1 MILYSMAFVV
11 EVSSNLIKPTHIPN
25 ILGHVTLSG
34 DETIRGNLLL
44 NQSLTLNAGDGISY
58 DLVDISNVFDIL
70 DISNSMNV
78 VGESM
83 LNDLHIS
90 NLYHNNQPRFMAY
103 YGPNTNIPYSV
114 IGAYIPYNTLKYGN
128 DYDTKGYAY
137 DVPYDGLYLFTFS
150 FFSNSEPFIVDIQK
164 NNQIIH
170 RCQSNSTTIYETNS
184 FMVYNECLM
193 NDFIV
198 ARLVSGSIRL
208 ANNNL
213 IQGWH
218 QFTGFKVA

>member
-1 MILYSMAFVV
+1 MAFVV
-11 EVSSNLIKPTHIPN
+11 EVSANLIKPTHIPN

-34 DETIRGNLLL
+34 DKTIMGNLLL

-58 DLVDISNVFDIL
+58 DLVDISNVFDVL
-70 DISNSMNV
+70 DISNTMNV
-78 VGESM
+78 IGESG

-90 NLYHNNQPRFMAY
+90 NLYDNNQPRFMAY
-103 YGPNTNIPYSV
+103 YGTNNNIPYSTT
-114 IGAYIPYNTLKYGN
+114 GAYIPYDTLKYGN
-128 DYDTKGYAY
+128 DYDTNVY

-150 FFSNSEPFIVDIQK
+150 FFSNSEPFIIDIQK
-164 NNQIIH
+164 NNQTIH
-170 RCQSNSTTIYETNS
+170 RCQNNSTTTYETRS
-184 FMVYNECLM
+184 FMVYNECSV
-193 NDFIV
+193 NDSIG

-208 ANNNL
+208 ANNNR

>member
-1 MILYSMAFVV
+1 MAFVV

-58 DLVDISNVFDIL
+58 GLVDISNVFDVL
-70 DISNSMNV
+70 DISNTMNV
-78 VGESM
+78 IGESM
-83 LNDLHIS
+83 LNNLHIS

-103 YGPNTNIPYSV
+103 YGPNDNIAYSTT
-114 IGAYIPYNTLKYGN
+114 GANIPYNTLKYGN
-128 DYDTKGYAY
+128 DYQGYAY
-137 DVPYDGLYLFTFS
+137 NVPYDGLYLFTFS

-164 NNQIIH
+164 NNQTIH
-170 RCQSNSTTIYETNS
+170 RCQTNSTTIYETRS
-184 FMVYNECLM
+184 FMVYNECLT
-193 NDFIV
+193 NDSIV
-198 ARLVSGSIRL
+198 AKLVSGSIRL
-208 ANNNL
+208 ANSNL

-218 QFTGFKVA
+218 QFSGFKVA